1 MRSAS
6 WLKLMAATKVTVT
19 VCTVFLL
26 GIGIDK
32 LSRRGLDHELLVL
45 GSFEH
50 PQTIMWI
57 HEPMTSD
64 IQPLHL
70 DPFIVKPYG
79 NMTAMTQLPK
89 LDELKWPAMVYANR
103 PAGSVDAS
111 GLKVSLPRP
120 FEPVMSRG
128 QIALSRRLLKVFSDL
143 MFAHG
148 LGDRFW
154 INGGTLVGSYH
165 HHDFIPWD
173 DDVDVLADIEIR
185 PQIQTLFKQLKP
197 EYETYS
203 MYARDKLFTK
213 VVNETS
219 LNSDL
224 EYSRITSDNPWPWPF
239 LDIGYYKVRDA
250 MTCEDPWIPGQSAC
264 FPTAAIFPLIFRP
277 FGTDWYPAPSDIP
290 TYLSWMYRMRSSC
303 VTFGY
308 SHIFEGKSQE
318 ARVPCHALADRYA
331 FMKHI
336 AIANAPIL
344 STNETLSL
352 MFIVDLERLIKKT
365 PSGWTVIHE
374 ARLPIKRRTIFN
386 RTKFGV
392 PEPRG
397 IFGLTD

>member
-1 MRSAS
+1 
-6 WLKLMAATKVTVT
+6 MAATKVTVT
-19 VCTVFLL
+19 VCSIFLL

-32 LSRRGLDHELLVL
+32 LSRRSLDCELRAL

-50 PQTIMWI
+50 PQAIMWI
-57 HEPMTSD
+57 NEPMTDD
-64 IQPLHL
+64 IQPLYL
-70 DPFIVKPYG
+70 DPFMVKPYR
-79 NMTAMTQLPK
+79 NRTDMAQLPK
-89 LDELKWPAMVYANR
+89 LAELKWPTMVYANK
-103 PAGSVDAS
+103 PAGSVDAR
-111 GLKVSLPRP
+111 GLKFSLPRP

-154 INGGTLVGSYH
+154 MNGGTLVGSYH

-173 DDVDVLADIEIR
+173 DDIDVLADIEIR
-185 PQIQTLFKQLKP
+185 PRIQTLLEQLKP

-213 VVNETS
+213 LIDETQS
-219 LNSDL
+219 NSDL
-224 EYSRITSDNPWPWPF
+224 EYSRVTSDNPWPWPF
-239 LDIGYYKVRDA
+239 LDIGYYKVRDTV
-250 MTCEDPWIPGQSAC
+250 TCEYPWIPGQSAC

-277 FGTDWYPAPSDIP
+277 FGTEWYPAPSDIP
-290 TYLSWMYRMRSSC
+290 TYLISMYRMRSSC

-308 SHIFEGKSQE
+308 SHIFEGESQV

-336 AIANAPIL
+336 AMTHAPIL
-344 STNETLSL
+344 SNNETLSY
-352 MFIVDLERLIKKT
+352 MFIVDLERLVRKSH
-365 PSGWTVIHE
+365 SGWTVIHE
-374 ARLPIKRRTIFN
+374 VRLPIKRKVIFN
-386 RTKFGV
+386 HTKFGV
-392 PEPRG
+392 PEPRD